1 MKSLMTGVPIVA
13 ARDETAAMMGATRD
27 AVSEFRP
34 HVVHADQL
42 SMAGY
47 GQLASGW
54 ADRRPASVLDEH
66 NAIYQLARRIAAT
79 ETNALRRA
87 VAAREARAFV
97 RYETE
102 MCSAYDRIFT
112 VTAEDR
118 DHLLALLPPE
128 LRETF
133 ASRFTVVP
141 ICVDPDQVPVVQRE
155 CGGPPTILH
164 LGTMFWPPNIAGVL
178 WFAREALPI
187 IHRALPDARFVI
199 VGKNPPEE
207 VLALT
212 SDPRIE
218 VTGYVAD
225 PTPYLASA
233 DAFVVPLLAG
243 GGMRVKI
250 LDAWLW
256 GVPIVSTPIGAEGIA
271 VEEGDNLLLGED
283 ASTFANAVL
292 ALLQDVALNQRL
304 RIQGRGWVESH
315 YAWQNVY
322 QRVDEVYAGL
332 LSSLP

>member
-1 MKSLMTGVPIVA
+1 
-13 ARDETAAMMGATRD
+13 
-27 AVSEFRP
+27 
-34 HVVHADQL
+34 
-42 SMAGY
+42 
-47 GQLASGW
+47 
-54 ADRRPASVLDEH
+54 
-66 NAIYQLARRIAAT
+66 
-79 ETNALRRA
+79 
-87 VAAREARAFV
+87 
-97 RYETE
+97 
-102 MCSAYDRIFT
+102 
-112 VTAEDR
+112 
-118 DHLLALLPPE
+118 
-128 LRETF
+128 
-133 ASRFTVVP
+133 
-141 ICVDPDQVPVVQRE
+141 
-155 CGGPPTILH
+155 
-164 LGTMFWPPNIAGVL
+164 MFWPPNIAGVL

-225 PTPYLASA
+225 PTPYIASA

-271 VEEGDNLLLGED
+271 VEEGNNILLGED

-292 ALLQDVALNQRL
+292 ALLQDVVLNQRL